1 MFTPNSPLL
10 ELTSIFSNFFSTKFG
25 TMHPERFLKDVRN
38 FSLGNNNQF
47 DIEVKNEGKYK
58 VIHYEA

>member
-1 MFTPNSPLL
+1 
-10 ELTSIFSNFFSTKFG
+10 
-25 TMHPERFLKDVRN
+25 MHPERLLKDVRN